1 MSKTVKK
8 YTHKLGA
15 ITNAEKLEEREAAIE
30 MINELKQ
37 RKAVRLVKVSNTP
50 PTWVAQKC

>member
-15 ITNAEKLEEREAAIE
+15 ITNAEKLAEHEAAIE
-30 MINELKQ
+30 MINYLKQ
-37 RKAVRLVKVSNTP
+37 RKAVRMIKISNTP
-50 PTWVAQKC
+50 PTWVEQKC